1 MIRGIYTATAGMLT
15 QQKRQDL
22 LTNNLA
28 NINTPGYKQ
37 DQAIIRSFPEVLLQT
52 IRVPIKDKQPI
63 GSIHQGVFVEENVP
77 IFKQGDLM
85 ETGINTHLAI
95 WDSELELTQNGQRRP
110 ILLFTVQD
118 QNGERLFTRSGL
130 FTEDAA
136 GQLVT
141 PEGYLVLD
149 DQGKPIHINGRTF
162 TVDQKGNI
170 RFSDGQ
176 TLRLGLTKI
185 DNPNQL
191 LKQGEQIYRLQGGQ
205 GNLPFVN
212 ENENYKIFQGKLE
225 RSNVDPAETIVN
237 MMAALR
243 IYEANQQV
251 VQFLDKTLE
260 KAVNEIGRV

>member
-1 MIRGIYTATAGMLT
+1 MIRGIYTAAAGMLT

-28 NINTPGYKQ
+28 NVNTPGYKQ
-37 DQAIIRSFPEVLLQT
+37 DEAIIRSFPEVLLQT
-52 IRVPIKDKQPI
+52 IRVPVKDKQPI
-63 GSIHQGVFVEENVP
+63 GSLHQGVFVEEDVP
-77 IFKQGDLM
+77 IFKQGDLT
-85 ETGINTHLAI
+85 ETGVNTHFAI
-95 WDSELELTQNGQRRP
+95 WDPELELIPNGQRRP
-110 ILLFTVQD
+110 ILLFTVQG

-149 DQGKPIHINGRTF
+149 DQGRPIRTNGRSF

-185 DNPNQL
+185 NNPNQL
-191 LKQGEQIYRLQGGQ
+191 LKQGEQIYRLQGNQ

-212 ENENYKIFQGKLE
+212 ENENYQIFQGKLE
-225 RSNVDPAETIVN
+225 RSNVDPTQTMVDMIT
-237 MMAALR
+237 ALR
-243 IYEANQQV
+243 IYEANQQMI
-251 VQFLDKTLE
+251 QFMDKTLE